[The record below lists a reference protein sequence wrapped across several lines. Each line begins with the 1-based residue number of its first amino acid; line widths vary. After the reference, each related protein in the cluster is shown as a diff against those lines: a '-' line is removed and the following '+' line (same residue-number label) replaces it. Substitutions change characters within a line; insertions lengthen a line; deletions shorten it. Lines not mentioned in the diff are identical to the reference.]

1 MQKENVKIL
10 AVIGIA
16 GLIAFLIFSFGVRK
30 DDVTFCREVFK
41 NLTSGKLSVG
51 KYIDWGRLKAMG
63 VDVGATYTKLPNAR
77 EKKDYRKAFISNLS
91 KGFIKGGGKAE
102 AFTNWRVSQ
111 HEGLKTTILADYKN
125 GTMAF
130 TIYGY
135 EKRQIIAIEWEKT
148 NG

>member
-10 AVIGIA
+10 AVIGI
-16 GLIAFLIFSFGVRK
+16 IALAVFLISSFGIRK
-30 DDVTFCREVFK
+30 DDITFCRWVFK
-41 NLTSGKLSVG
+41 SLTSGKLSVE
-51 KYIDWGRLKAMG
+51 KYIDWEKLKAMG

-77 EKKDYRKAFISNLS
+77 EKKDYRKSFIRNLS
-91 KGFIKGGGKAE
+91 KGFIKSGGKAE

-111 HEGLKTTILADYKN
+111 KEGLKAIILADYKN
-125 GTMAF
+125 GTIAF

-135 EKRQIIAIEWEKT
+135 EKRQIIAIAWEKT